1 MLLYEN
7 PLWLAQE
14 HLLVLQLPLQL
25 HPEALDGTSMLGETL
40 FDVMYSKPKI
50 LKHHECNFLY
60 QKILKTYALH
70 QIKHAAKKKQ
80 LDLPVGAT
88 GGSSKSLVAI
98 MLIASCPL
106 LMSLHTK
113 LKKIFL

>member
-1 MLLYEN
+1 MQFSL
-7 PLWLAQE
+7 
-14 HLLVLQLPLQL
+14 
-25 HPEALDGTSMLGETL
+25 
-40 FDVMYSKPKI
+40 SKESD
-50 LKHHECNFLY
+50 LKNN
-60 QKILKTYALH
+60 
-70 QIKHAAKKKQ
+70 Q

-113 LKKIFL
+113 LKKQYSYNFTYLRISKELNNTVFLKRFVDDIPWRGRKSFRDLSFH